1 MTELDIIGVGVWSTS
16 FSNWHE
22 FSTGLS
28 TGNWKTDAR
37 IQPTLMSA
45 RERRRAPQSVKMA
58 IEVMNQACEMA
69 ALNPAGIAAVFSS
82 SMGDMQ
88 ITDYLGR
95 TLSTTPRL
103 VSPTQFHNSVHNAS
117 TGYWSIAT
125 RSNAPT
131 TAISAY
137 SYSAPMAFMEAA
149 IQASEGEVPILIVTQ
164 EMAAPLALR
173 ETCPSKQPF
182 SAALLLAPVGYCTS
196 PVASIHFT
204 VTRGSVDWPELPE
217 DLQENLSGNPGARLV
232 PLLAAIAT
240 NEGTQTQP
248 LVSADCM
255 KVVASTRFGFPL
267 TPNLR
272 LDLSLIPDGAPDPD

>member
-22 FSTGLS
+22 FSVGLN
-28 TGNWKTDAR
+28 TGNWQTDAR
-37 IQPTLMSA
+37 VEPTLMPA

-58 IEVMNQACEMA
+58 IDVMNQACEMA

-95 TLSTTPRL
+95 ILSTTPRL

-117 TGYWSIAT
+117 MGYWSIAT
-125 RSNAPT
+125 QSHAPT
-131 TAISAY
+131 IAISAY
-137 SYSAPMAFMEAA
+137 SYSASMAFLEAA
-149 IQASEGEVPILIVTQ
+149 IQVSEGRDPILIVTQ

-173 ETCPSKQPF
+173 NTCPSKQPF
-182 SAALLLAPVGYCTS
+182 SAALLLAPVGCCAS

-204 VTRGSVDWPELPE
+204 VTRESVDWPELPE
-217 DLQENLSGNPGARLV
+217 DLQENLSGNPGARIV

-240 NEGTQTQP
+240 SEGAQTQS
-248 LVSADCM
+248 LVSADRT
-255 KVVASTRFGFPL
+255 KSVTSTRLGFPL
-267 TPNLR
+267 TPNLC
-272 LDLSLIPDGAPDPD
+272 LDLSLMPGKAPDPD